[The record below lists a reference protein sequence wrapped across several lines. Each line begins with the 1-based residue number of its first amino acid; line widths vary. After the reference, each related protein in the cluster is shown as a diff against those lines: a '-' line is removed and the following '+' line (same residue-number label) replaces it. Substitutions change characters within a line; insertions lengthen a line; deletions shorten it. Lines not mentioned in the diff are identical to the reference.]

1 MSNTKR
7 LSNKTFYRILLLLSS
22 DISLNPGPTNSLQP
36 LDSNEW
42 NVFKSKGLHLIH
54 LNISS
59 LLPKTNKLQYIANSS
74 NAAVI
79 GISNS
84 KLDESVLQPEIQ
96 INNYDLLIEIEIE
109 TVELLP
115 GIS

>member
-42 NVFKSKGLHLIH
+42 NVFKSK
-54 LNISS
+54 
-59 LLPKTNKLQYIANSS
+59 
-74 NAAVI
+74 
-79 GISNS
+79 
-84 KLDESVLQPEIQ
+84 
-96 INNYDLLIEIEIE
+96 
-109 TVELLP
+109 
-115 GIS
+115 